1 VHVEWRCGFDPH
13 TSAPGALVRRTGRE
27 KGWCSVEDVLL
38 VLPDGTVVGVW
49 SDDVPWQ
56 EIGVVTAV
64 PRLSHVEFDVDRQEW
79 VARDA
84 ATGEVVASGP
94 NRAEVL
100 ALERAHYVEM
110 LDRGE
115 IPLKVFVPEKGG

>member
-1 VHVEWRCGFDPH
+1 
-13 TSAPGALVRRTGRE
+13 
-27 KGWCSVEDVLL
+27 VEDVLL

-56 EIGVVTAV
+56 EVGIVTAV

-79 VARDA
+79 VARDV
-84 ATGEVVASGP
+84 ATGEIVASGP

-110 LDRGE
+110 LDRGYLPAQV
-115 IPLKVFVPEKGG
+115 IVPEKGG

>member
-1 VHVEWRCGFDPH
+1 V
-13 TSAPGALVRRTGRE
+13 T
-27 KGWCSVEDVLL
+27 EDILL

-56 EIGVVTAV
+56 EIGVITEVS
-64 PRLSHVEFDVDRQEW
+64 RLSHVEFDVDRQEW
-79 VARDA
+79 VARDTT
-84 ATGEVVASGP
+84 TGEVVASGP

-110 LDRGE
+110 LERGE
-115 IPLKVFVPEKGG
+115 IPAQTDVSRKGG

>member
-1 VHVEWRCGFDPH
+1 M
-13 TSAPGALVRRTGRE
+13 
-27 KGWCSVEDVLL
+27 EDVLL

-94 NRAEVL
+94 SRAEVL
-100 ALERAHYVEM
+100 VLERAHYVEM
-110 LDRGE
+110 LERGE
-115 IPLKVFVPEKGG
+115 IPAQGVQAEACSEWR